1 MESCSNYY
9 EEESKLF
16 LDISPF
22 RLKIVKNKKR
32 TISKKLSAVRSLLKF
47 MNHQKELDVTLI
59 GDSKIKVPQ
68 TLPKPIDE
76 DIIKEILDKSFR

>member
-1 MESCSNYY
+1 
-9 EEESKLF
+9 
-16 LDISPF
+16 
-22 RLKIVKNKKR
+22 
-32 TISKKLSAVRSLLKF
+32 